1 MTVGDKLAKLRKE
14 NNYTQ
19 EQLADILGV
28 SRQSISKWESNI
40 SYPETEKLIRIS
52 ELFHCSLDYL
62 LKDEM
67 DTDGIFNSRKGMFVY
82 HYRTNIPERKSKKMV
97 WGMPLWHI
105 GKRARGFIAIGI
117 NAKGV
122 IALGMKAE
130 GVISLGL
137 LSVGILSFGL
147 LSLGV
152 VSLGMLALGILS
164 AGSICAGIFTAGAI
178 SLGIVSMGAIAV
190 GDFSVGALA
199 IGKYFSMGDSAQAMI
214 AIGDTEATGS
224 VFQKTGDLTKEDVV
238 AVKRALDM
246 VVPSY
251 LSWAKG
257 IIKAFIK

>member
-40 SYPETEKLIRIS
+40 SYPETEKLIRMS

-67 DTDGIFNSRKGMFVY
+67 DTDGIYNSKKGMYIY
-82 HYRTNIPERKSKKMV
+82 HYRSNLPERKSEKMV
-97 WGMPLWHI
+97 WGMPLWHV
-105 GKRARGFIAIGI
+105 GKNARGFIAVGL

-122 IALGMKAE
+122 IALGLKAQ
-130 GVISLGL
+130 GVVSLGL
-137 LSVGILSFGL
+137 LSVGIFSLGL
-147 LSLGV
+147 LSLGIF
-152 VSLGMLALGILS
+152 SLGMLAVGLMA

-199 IGKYFSMGDSAQAMI
+199 IGKYFAMGDSARAMVAVGDSE
-214 AIGDTEATGS
+214 AIGNI
-224 VFQKTGDLTKEDVV
+224 FQKTGKLTTEDIVTI
-238 AVKRALDM
+238 KNALDT

-251 LSWAKG
+251 LSWAKD
-257 IIKAFIK
+257 IVVHFL

>member
-1 MTVGDKLAKLRKE
+1 MTVGDKLAKLRRE

-82 HYRTNIPERKSKKMV
+82 HYQTSIPERKSKKTV

-122 IALGMKAE
+122 IAMGMKAE

-137 LSVGILSFGL
+137 LSVGILSIGL

-152 VSLGMLALGILS
+152 VSLGMLALGLLS
-164 AGSICAGIFTAGAI
+164 VGSICAGVFTAGAVSLGVI
-178 SLGIVSMGAIAV
+178 SLGAVAV

-199 IGKYFSMGDSAQAMI
+199 IGKFFAMGDSAQAMV
-214 AIGDTEATGS
+214 AVGDTEATGS
-224 VFQKTGDLTKEDVV
+224 IFQKTGDLTKEDVV

-246 VVPSY
+246 VVPSC
-251 LSWAKG
+251 LSWAKE
-257 IIKAFIK
+257 IVTHFL

>member
-1 MTVGDKLAKLRKE
+1 MTVGDKLAKLRRE

-82 HYRTNIPERKSKKMV
+82 HYQTSIPERKSKKTV

-122 IALGMKAE
+122 IAMGMKAE

-137 LSVGILSFGL
+137 LSVGILS
-147 LSLGV
+147 V
-152 VSLGMLALGILS
+152 VLS
-164 AGSICAGIFTAGAI
+164 AGSICAGVFTAGAVSLGII
-178 SLGIVSMGAIAV
+178 SLGAVAV

-199 IGKYFSMGDSAQAMI
+199 IGKYFAIGDSAQAMV
-214 AIGDTEATGS
+214 AVGDTEATGS
-224 VFQKTGDLTKEDVV
+224 IFQKTGDLTKEDVV

-251 LSWAKG
+251 LSWAKE
-257 IIKAFIK
+257 IVTRFL